1 MRTAAENRD
10 LGLHARGKHRAG
22 QCADAIIVDPRAD
35 MLAQHHIRLHDL
47 LRQTRL
53 RHIHRARA
61 GFLAR
66 LEQGDKGARP
76 QVLMLRQRL
85 RRTQQS
91 SRVHV
96 VATRVHPVQR
106 RVRRVLQAG
115 RLTDWQGI
123 EIRAEAHHRTL
134 AVFQHADLARLAHR
148 RDGVTDRGEYLLNA
162 LRGSKLLH
170 RQLRVPVEPL
180 VKVFAL
186 VACLVDRVLETSE
199 ASSEFR

>member
-1 MRTAAENRD
+1 MLRHRAVRAATKDRD
-10 LGLHARGKHRAG
+10 LGLHARGKHRAR

-61 GFLAR
+61 GFLTR
-66 LEQGDKGARP
+66 LEQCDKRARP
-76 QVLMLRQRL
+76 QVLVLRQRL
-85 RRTQQS
+85 RRTQQG

-96 VATRVHPVQR
+96 VAARMHPVQR
-106 RVRRVLQAG
+106 RVRRVFQAG
-115 RLTDWQGI
+115 RLADRQGI

-148 RDGVTDRGEYLLNA
+148 RDGVTDRGE
-162 LRGSKLLH
+162 
-170 RQLRVPVEPL
+170 
-180 VKVFAL
+180 
-186 VACLVDRVLETSE
+186 
-199 ASSEFR
+199 